1 MSSNERLNIRSY
13 SLFESNRGRYSNVNY
28 AEELKRE
35 VERLRSELNLQKETY
50 QKKMEKLVLEEQN
63 AKNENLRLQRRLQV
77 EVDRRQQFYK
87 QLSESES
94 SLEMDEERAL
104 NQIIKSNSNRA
115 SLRTSSSSSSSQLN
129 LVRSRTASS
138 PAFSIYQN
146 IEHLQRTTLPA
157 NTNDNNQSM
166 E

>member
-1 MSSNERLNIRSY
+1 M
-13 SLFESNRGRYSNVNY
+13 
-28 AEELKRE
+28 KRE
-35 VERLRSELNLQKETY
+35 VEKLRAELNIQKETY
-50 QKKMEKLVLEEQN
+50 QTKVAKLIVEEQN
-63 AKNENLRLQRRLQV
+63 GKKENLRLQRKLQV
-77 EVDRRQQFYK
+77 EVDRRQQLYK

-104 NQIIKSNSNRA
+104 NQRIKSNSTRP

-146 IEHLQRTTLPA
+146 IEHLQRTS
-157 NTNDNNQSM
+157 NNIENNQSM

>member
-1 MSSNERLNIRSY
+1 MNTRSY
-13 SLFESNRGRYSNVNY
+13 SLFESNSNVGGGNRSRF
-28 AEELKRE
+28 ADELKRE

-50 QKKMEKLVLEEQN
+50 QKKMEKLILEEQN
-63 AKNENLRLQRRLQV
+63 AKNENIRLQRKLQV
-77 EVDRRQQFYK
+77 EVDRRQQLFK

-104 NQIIKSNSNRA
+104 NEIIKSNSNRP

-138 PAFSIYQN
+138 PAVSIHQN
-146 IEHLQRTTLPA
+146 IEHFQRTRLSS
-157 NTNDNNQSM
+157 NTNENNQSM